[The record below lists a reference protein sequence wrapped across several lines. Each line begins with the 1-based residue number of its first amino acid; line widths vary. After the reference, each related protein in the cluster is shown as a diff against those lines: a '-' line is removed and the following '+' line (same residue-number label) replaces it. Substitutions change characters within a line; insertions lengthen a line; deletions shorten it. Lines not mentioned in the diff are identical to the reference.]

1 MLAQEQRCYL
11 GMNLV
16 TYKEAMAR
24 DQEAEE
30 QTTWGPGRR
39 AKHAG
44 DPCSSRWRSTVRA
57 HLMEYTVERNELE
70 SDLSSTTAMA
80 VQRTQN
86 GSTAVLRQIQHGIG

>member
-1 MLAQEQRCYL
+1 MLTQEQQCSL

-44 DPCSSRWRSTVRA
+44 DPCSSRWQSTVRDERVRVRLELDRNHGGA
-57 HLMEYTVERNELE
+57 ADTKWWRDGASANTV
-70 SDLSSTTAMA
+70 
-80 VQRTQN
+80 
-86 GSTAVLRQIQHGIG
+86 